1 MKTRKR
7 VEIARTGTFP
17 LSSGRHTFTRAQL
30 AAAVRNAEKR
40 RPRIGIGHKDP
51 RWKAA
56 SDQDGDPALG
66 LVDNLT
72 LEEDGDLLV
81 GDFVDIPDWFDRVLP
96 SKYPGRSLEGPCE
109 GDDLTIETVK
119 LLGTT
124 MPGIHSLD
132 DLRAFVSDEGP
143 ALVAAG
149 ADNDGHQ
156 ITVFL
161 TASSDEP
168 TPSTQEVVHVDPK
181 KEMRKALGL
190 PEDATD
196 EQVKEAFA
204 KQFEPAVAKTDD
216 DKPGDTDPSKAAV
229 EEHPKGEP
237 KEPEKEPL
245 KPAEEKADPV
255 LPEGT
260 VAIDGDTLKE
270 LQVAASRAD
279 GLYEQDRV
287 TKRDSLLDEAQREGR
302 IPLARRPHYSTMYDK
317 DPEGTRKLLT
327 ASAADGG
334 LAPGLVPVDKARGHS
349 EDIAASAESELLVA
363 TRKQLGIKTPTEA

>member
-17 LSSGRHTFTRAQL
+17 LSSGTHTFTRAQL
-30 AAAVRNAEKR
+30 AAAVRNAAKR
-40 RPRIGIGHKDP
+40 KPRIGIGHTDP

-81 GDFVDIPDWFDRVLP
+81 GDLVDIPDWFDAALP

-109 GDDLTIETVK
+109 GDDLTIEKVK

-196 EQVKEAFA
+196 EQVKEAFG
-204 KQFEPAVAKTDD
+204 KQFEPAVAKTDG
-216 DKPGDTDPSKAAV
+216 DKPGETDPAKPAV
-229 EEHPKGEP
+229 EPHPEGEP

-245 KPAEEKADPV
+245 KPEEKKPEPA

-287 TKRDSLLDEAQREGR
+287 TKRDALLDEAQREGR
-302 IPLARRPHYSTMYDK
+302 IPLARRLHYSTMYDK

-334 LAPGLVPVDKARGHS
+334 LAPGLVPVNKARGHS
-349 EDIAASAESELLVA
+349 EDIAASAESDLLAVA
-363 TRKQLGIKTPTEA
+363 RQRLGITTPTEA

>member
-17 LSSGRHTFTRAQL
+17 LSSGTHTFTKAQL
-30 AAAVRNAEKR
+30 AAAIRNAAKR
-40 RPRIGIGHKDP
+40 KPRIGIGHTDP

-56 SDQDGDPALG
+56 SQDGDPALG

-72 LEEDGDLLV
+72 LEEDGNLLV
-81 GDFVDIPDWFDRVLP
+81 GDFVDIPDWFDKALP
-96 SKYPGRSLEGPCE
+96 SKYPGRSLEGPCD

-124 MPGIHSLD
+124 MPGIHTLD
-132 DLRAFVSDEGP
+132 DLRDFVSDEGP

-168 TPSTQEVVHVDPK
+168 NPSTQEVVHVDPK

-196 EQVKEAFA
+196 EQVKAAFA
-204 KQFEPAVAKTDD
+204 KQFEPAVASAEE
-216 DKPGDTDPSKAAV
+216 DKPGETDPAKPAV
-229 EEHPKGEP
+229 ESHPEGEP
-237 KEPEKEPL
+237 KEPEKESL
-245 KPAEEKADPV
+245 RSEEKKAEPA

-260 VAIDGDTLKE
+260 VAIDGDKLKE

-279 GLYEQDRV
+279 TLFEQDRV
-287 TKRDSLLDEAQREGR
+287 SKRDSLLDTAQREGR
-302 IPLARRPHYSTMYDK
+302 IPLARRDHYATMFDK
-317 DPEGTRKLLT
+317 DEEGTRKLLT

-334 LAPGLVPVDKARGHS
+334 LAPGLVPVDKARGRGD
-349 EDIAASAESELLVA
+349 DIAASAESELLKV
-363 TRKQLGIKTPTEA
+363 TRERLGITTPTEA